1 MINLG
6 ERTRTDGNAKTR
18 ELFKNAEEQI
28 DATISKKISA
38 MTNQIKKNNF
48 KNFLQTAVLALIILL
63 AGSGTT
69 LFIKSYK
76 TGTQIAESR
85 AEQALRER
93 ESEIATQAV
102 AEYKASDQFVKDGA
116 TYVANNF
123 YQLRILEIFYQEMPI
138 KQKKELKLYDWLNK
152 CHQEY
157 KEKIGNK

>member
-102 AEYKASDQFVKDGA
+102 AEYKASEEFVFDSA

-123 YQLRILEIFYQEMPI
+123 RQLRILEVFYQKMPS
-138 KQKKELKLYDWLNK
+138 KEQKALGLYDLLNSAHK
-152 CHQEY
+152 EY
-157 KEKIGNK
+157 DRKK